1 MTNPQLISWLKEQAS
16 VLDEI
21 IASACRKFQQDALI
35 NRSADQFGF
44 DLAEGQ
50 RESWNLWDGKDL
62 CYDRPNTPF
71 VYAMWYHGRRVNTFL
86 THFAETLS
94 DARGNGRLDIFDLGA
109 GTGAVQWAVGLV
121 YHKLRSEGM
130 AFPKLRI
137 VNVDTSP
144 FMLHFNRD
152 YLWKYFVE
160 RYPHCKEFSD
170 DILYNIHSWNNQQA
184 ISISSP
190 WITASYLFDISDTST
205 DGGYKKAV
213 LKSFQEIIDKY
224 KPSRLLL
231 LTARSKEGLVDE
243 VAGDF
248 DPKEYNVRKIKNDDR
263 FLKGSLV
270 SVNRLRTELFNQYQ
284 RFLSDYRAASVKRTA
299 EWNDVSFVG
308 IVITRIQSALL
319 GVKESLQGVELH
331 SSAMSVRSKVE
342 LNNDQKKAAINV
354 SQPTV
359 VIGPAGCGKSIVITE
374 RIKNIVT
381 ELDYNPKLTILLT
394 SFNKEL
400 LGQLKGWLQ
409 DILLP
414 SKIRLVEENAG
425 GVKILFAGNDSLREN
440 IRILHFDML
449 PKFLGGVKYWRYV
462 NDSEHHVI
470 LNGII
475 TEVKVRNK
483 ISDDRYDTVLNTEFL
498 LEEYQRVIYGLQVGI
513 NGAKEEYL
521 NVARKGRG
529 KALDVTRRELVWQCL
544 ERYARHIYANRIPS
558 YVLRRQLFLSKLKS
572 GAVSLKFDYVVV
584 DEFQDCT
591 KADFEIF
598 FHMLHDPNYLVL
610 AGDLAQAVHLGRS
623 ANIEILREAI
633 RGGGDTL
640 RDIKWSYLEGSY
652 RLPFRICES
661 ILKISEHI
669 NLVFRKSHAAR
680 VLSPYKGAPPGAR
693 PIVVAGKDVADL
705 SAKIRE
711 IVRLYSIFGLANNCI
726 LERDPFLRASLGID
740 TDTVLRLKGM
750 EKHCVIWSTRAGI
763 EHIKEKFEFVYT
775 ILSRTSRLLII
786 ALFDAADGSTGTLGI
801 YKEAI
806 ELLDRER
813 LIFWD
818 KETKEK
824 FPFFCQ
830 AVQAIDETE
839 E

>member
-16 VLDEI
+16 VLDDI
-21 IASACRKFQQDALI
+21 IASACRKFQQDALV
-35 NRSADQFGF
+35 NRSKDQFGF
-44 DLAEGQ
+44 DLAECQ
-50 RESWNLWDGKDL
+50 RESWNLSDGKDL

-152 YLWKYFVE
+152 YLWKYFVD
-160 RYPHCKEFSD
+160 RYPYCKDFSG
-170 DILYNIHSWNNQQA
+170 DILYNINSWNNEQA
-184 ISISSP
+184 SSIASP

-205 DGGYKKAV
+205 DGRYKKAV
-213 LKSFQEIIDKY
+213 LRSFQEIIDKY
-224 KPSRLLL
+224 KPSKLLL

-248 DPKEYNVRKIKNDDR
+248 DPKEYNVRKIKNDDL

-270 SVNRLRTELFNQYQ
+270 SVNRLRIELFNEYQ
-284 RFLSDYRAASVKRTA
+284 RFLSDYRAASVNRTA

-308 IVITRIQSALL
+308 VVITRIQSALL
-319 GVKESLQGVELH
+319 GVMENSQGVDLH
-331 SSAMSVRSKVE
+331 SSSMPVRSKVK
-342 LNNDQKKAAINV
+342 LNKDQEKAAVNAN
-354 SQPTV
+354 QPTV

-374 RIKNIVT
+374 RIKNIVD
-381 ELDYNPKLTILLT
+381 ELDYNPELTILLT

-400 LGQLKGWLQ
+400 LGQLKEWLL

-414 SKIRLVEENAG
+414 SKIRSVQEDAS
-425 GVKILFAGNDSLREN
+425 GVKIFFMGNAGPREN

-449 PKFLGGVKYWRYV
+449 PWHLGGVPYWRYV
-462 NDSEHHVI
+462 NDEEHHRI
-470 LNGII
+470 LNDLIGR
-475 TEVKVRNK
+475 VKVQNK
-483 ISDDRYDTVLNTEFL
+483 ITDNRYDTVLNAEFL
-498 LEEYQRVIYGLQVGI
+498 LEEYYRVIYGLQVGI
-513 NGAKEEYL
+513 KGARQEYL
-521 NVARKGRG
+521 AVARKGRG
-529 KALDVTRRELVWQCL
+529 KALDQPRRELVWQCL
-544 ERYARHIYANRIPS
+544 EPYAIHIYSHHVPS
-558 YVLRRQLFLSKLKS
+558 FVLRRQLFLSKLKS
-572 GAVSLKFDYVVV
+572 GVVSLKFDYVVV

-598 FHMLHDPNYLVL
+598 FHMLNDPNYLVM

-623 ANIEILREAI
+623 ANIEMLRDSI
-633 RGGGDTL
+633 RGGGKTL
-640 RDIKWSYLEGSY
+640 RDIKWSYLDGSY
-652 RLPFRICES
+652 RLPFRICEA
-661 ILKISEHI
+661 IFKISEHI
-669 NLVFRKSHAAR
+669 NLVFRRNHAAM

-693 PIVVAGKDVADL
+693 PIVVVCKDVVDL
-705 SAKIRE
+705 STKIIE
-711 IVRLYSIFGLANNCI
+711 IVRLYGIFGLENNCI
-726 LERDPFLRASLGID
+726 LEKDRSLRDLIGIE
-740 TDTVLRLKGM
+740 TDTVLRLKGL

-786 ALFDAADGSTGTLGI
+786 ALFDATDDGAGTLEI

-824 FPFFCQ
+824 FPLFCQ
-830 AVQAIDETE
+830 TVRDIDEE